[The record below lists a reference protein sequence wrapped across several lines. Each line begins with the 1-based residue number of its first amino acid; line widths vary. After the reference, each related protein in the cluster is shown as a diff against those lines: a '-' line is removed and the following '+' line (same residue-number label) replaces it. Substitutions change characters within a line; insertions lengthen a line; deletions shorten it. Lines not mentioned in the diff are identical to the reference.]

1 MICALALALAL
12 AQLRDTGQVTS
23 PSEPQTVY
31 LENTD
36 EAGTFRTSLQIPWAR
51 THLAAPR

>member
-1 MICALALALAL
+1 MICTLALAL

-51 THLAAPR
+51 THPAAPP